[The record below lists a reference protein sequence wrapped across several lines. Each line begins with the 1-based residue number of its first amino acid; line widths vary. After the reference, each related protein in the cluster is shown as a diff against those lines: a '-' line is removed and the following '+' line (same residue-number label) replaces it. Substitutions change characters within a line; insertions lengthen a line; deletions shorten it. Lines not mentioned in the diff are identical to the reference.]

1 MEQRKASIA
10 TTANDKK
17 KKRTN
22 EHELSPHNLSPK
34 KNLSSTMR
42 PQKVEKE
49 DKQVSKFA
57 SQKVAN
63 REATESVYKQAKR
76 SKYKRRIHRQ
86 EALEF
91 DVMVMS
97 KVINHSSSNES

>member
-1 MEQRKASIA
+1 MGQRKTSVA

-17 KKRTN
+17 KKRIDVD
-22 EHELSPHNLSPK
+22 ELSPHNLTPK
-34 KNLSSTMR
+34 KNLSSSMKAQR
-42 PQKVEKE
+42 AEKA
-49 DKQVSKFA
+49 DNQVSKFA

-97 KVINHSSSNES
+97 KVISHSSSNES